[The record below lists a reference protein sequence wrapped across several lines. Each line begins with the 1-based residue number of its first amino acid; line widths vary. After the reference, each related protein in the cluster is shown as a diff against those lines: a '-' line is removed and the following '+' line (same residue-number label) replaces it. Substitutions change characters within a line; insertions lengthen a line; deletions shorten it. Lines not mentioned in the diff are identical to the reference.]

1 MAKSKQNLPEKTD
14 CNPINNAYTNSTYS
28 GKMRKEIFVNEFLRT
43 GDANL
48 SARAAGY
55 KDVNASAR
63 LMRDPEILAEV
74 TRRQKLS
81 EEEGIATGNDAMR
94 FLTEVMN
101 GQIKDQFNL
110 DATLSDRLTACKELL
125 KRTKD
130 IELKAQSND
139 DNKID
144 ININWGN
151 ENEN

>member
-14 CNPINNAYTNSTYS
+14 SNPINSAYTNSTYS

-43 GDANL
+43 GDANI

-63 LMRDPEILAEV
+63 LMRNPEILEEI